1 MAFNYV
7 PKSSEEIR
15 SKRKIHS
22 DSVATLFVVVR
33 AEYNTNI
40 ILDPSSNFQFV
51 KISRE
56 LESRGVPISE
66 VRTTIASYGVDVKK
80 LRIEYGSGSV
90 SAGIGSAIE
99 TKKQEEGS
107 LLYFENYIEYDKFP
121 SYNELKKVYPN
132 VDDSWIKS
140 FEGQARGLKKYLS
153 NKKLFNYY
161 RETGVMKELEYIAK
175 EAGVRKKDAWNPSD
189 VYLVSKQYESQLKRD
204 LSELFDQTKMNRDI
218 AALNDYMRA
227 KLMSKELIGVS
238 LKKLLEKSSIANV
251 EEVNLQDSSIE
262 FKKDVDK
269 LFKYNQL
276 VCNLDYNGTIFSTKD
291 MSFTINIDQVPAR
304 AQLRGFPST
313 GARRKA
319 QLELGKY
326 TGGARLG
333 KVSVD
338 IIKTFFSENSQQVV
352 GGSELPRVGL
362 WKPTDF
368 DKYVSLFTDVY
379 KYQFGNASID
389 WGSQVST
396 PEQFRTFLTTAA
408 TVEQEDSDFAHVFS
422 NKLQGLHL
430 LHSMMYFD
438 QNKLTNSF
446 LACLFYGAQKQS
458 SSAGPFIKLY

>member
-1 MAFNYV
+1 MAFTYV

-15 SKRKIHS
+15 SKRKLHS
-22 DSVATLFVVVR
+22 DNVATLFAIVR

-80 LRIEYGSGSV
+80 LKIEYGTGSV
-90 SAGIGSAIE
+90 STGIGSAIE

-107 LLYFENYIEYDKFP
+107 LLYFENYIEYNKFP
-121 SYNELKKVYPN
+121 SYDELKKVYPN
-132 VDDSWIKS
+132 VDDSWIKN
-140 FEGQARGLKKYLS
+140 FEGQAKGLKKYLS
-153 NKKLFNYY
+153 NKKGFNYY
-161 RETGVMKELEYIAK
+161 RETGVMKELEYIVR
-175 EAGVRKKDAWNPSD
+175 EAGIRKKDAWNPSD
-189 VYLVSKQYESQLKRD
+189 VYLVSKQHESQIKHD
-204 LSELFDQTKMNRDI
+204 LGELFYQTKMTRDI
-218 AALNDYMRA
+218 APLNDYMRA

-238 LKKLLEKSSIANV
+238 LKKLSEKSSIANV

-262 FKKDVDK
+262 YKKSVDK
-269 LFKYNQL
+269 LFRYNQL
-276 VCNLDYNGTIFSTKD
+276 TCNLDYNQTTFFTKE
-291 MSFTINIDQVPAR
+291 MSFVISVDQLSVQ
-304 AQLRGFPST
+304 AQLRGFPAT

-333 KVSVD
+333 KVPVD
-338 IIKTFFSENSQQVV
+338 IVNAFFSKNSQQVV

-368 DKYVSLFTDVY
+368 DKYVSLFTDIY
-379 KYQFGNASID
+379 KYQFGNASIN

-408 TVEQEDSDFAHVFS
+408 VIEQKDSDFAHAFS
-422 NKLQGLHL
+422 NKLQGLHW

-438 QNKLTNSF
+438 QNRLTNDF
-446 LACLFYGAQKQS
+446 LACLFYGAQKQT